1 MKVIISNKEL
11 EEIVREWALKKFN
24 KESKIEIKN
33 KKNGVEIEVELS
45 DEVKAENMLTGEAC
59 YKGEIYGA
67 VCSEEVVKIEDE
79 VVDPID
85 SASPSPVQS
94 F

>member
-1 MKVIISNKEL
+1 MKVILTNKEL
-11 EEIVREWALKKFN
+11 EEIVKEWALKKFN
-24 KESKIEIKN
+24 KESTIEIKN

-45 DEVKAENMLTGEAC
+45 DEVKDESMLTGEAC
-59 YKGEIYGA
+59 HKGQIYG
-67 VCSEEVVKIEDE
+67 VQSEEVVKIEDE
-79 VVDPID
+79 TVDPID

>member
-11 EEIVREWALKKFN
+11 EEIVKEWALKKFN

-45 DEVKAENMLTGEAC
+45 DEVKTEGMLTGEAC
-59 YKGEIYGA
+59 YKGEIVGLQ
-67 VCSEEVVKIEDE
+67 SEEVVKIEDE
-79 VVDPID
+79 TVDPID

>member
-1 MKVIISNKEL
+1 MKVILTNKEL
-11 EEIVREWALKKFN
+11 EEIVKEWALKKFN

-45 DEVKAENMLTGEAC
+45 DEIKAEDMLAGEVC
-59 YKGEIYGA
+59 YKDEIAGD
-67 VCSEEVVKIEDE
+67 EEKEVVKIEDE
-79 VVDPID
+79 TIDPID
-85 SASPSPVQS
+85 SASPSPVRS

>member
-1 MKVIISNKEL
+1 MKVILTNKEL
-11 EEIVREWALKKFN
+11 EEIVKEWALKKFN
-24 KESKIEIKN
+24 KESTIEIKN

-45 DEVKAENMLTGEAC
+45 DEVKAEGMLTGETC
-59 YKGEIYGA
+59 HKGEIAGDE
-67 VCSEEVVKIEDE
+67 VKEVVKIEDE

-85 SASPSPVQS
+85 SASPSPVKS